1 MNRLPT
7 KHTNLNDQP
16 NIMTYHTTANAR
28 LGLTSAMGALLVF
41 ASAASA
47 GSRHFAYTYETT
59 TMAKGAMELESWVTW
74 KTDKQADPDFE
85 RFDIRHEFEYGM
97 TDRLQ
102 LAFYFAD
109 WRHEENAKSSE
120 TSFRDIA
127 VEVIYNL
134 TDPNTTPFG
143 SALYGEIKAGDDF
156 IELEG
161 KFLLQKNIGSWIL
174 AYNVGGEIAWE
185 GDYESDEAELI
196 QSAGVSYQF
205 NPSFS
210 AGFEVLHEIAVPD
223 VDTIADSGVYAGP
236 NIAWRKGRVAA
247 ALTGLWQLTSLA
259 DEPDFQLRTIV
270 SFDF

>member
-1 MNRLPT
+1 MCTIPHN
-7 KHTNLNDQP
+7 KP
-16 NIMTYHTTANAR
+16 NIMTDHTSGNFR
-28 LGLTSAMGALLVF
+28 LGLTSAIGALLVI
-41 ASAASA
+41 SSSASA
-47 GSRHFAYTYETT
+47 GSRHFTYTYETT

-85 RFDIRHEFEYGM
+85 RFDIRHEFEFGV

-109 WRHEENAKSSE
+109 WRHEESSGKSSK

-127 VEVIYNL
+127 VEAIYNL

-143 SALYGEIKAGDDF
+143 SALYGEIKGSDDF

-161 KFLLQKNIGSWIL
+161 KLLLQKNIGSWIL

-185 GDYESDEAELI
+185 GNYETDEAELM

-210 AGFEVLHEIAVPD
+210 AGFEVLHEIAAPD
-223 VDTIADSGVYAGP
+223 VETLGDSGVFVGP
-236 NIAWRKGRVAA
+236 NIAWRKDRIAA
-247 ALTGLWQLTSLA
+247 ALTGLWQVTSLA
-259 DEPDFQLRTIV
+259 DEPDFQLRTII